1 MAKKIKFALKM
12 KDGAEARSLQELQEN
27 FDLNL
32 ATAYFLDGRLES
44 WLEDR
49 YYDEQ
54 LEQVRELEKED
65 PHLQEKLCQ
74 IFGIEYTEESMS
86 VEAIAIRERRIS
98 RLREITEDEEILSHV
113 DQVAFSQLLD
123 HSIDQKLVTQLM
135 GHTNI
140 ACTENFY
147 HKDRK
152 STEQKFNI
160 ISGIPEFMAK

>member
-86 VEAIAIRERRIS
+86 VEAIAIRERRIA

-113 DQVAFSQLLD
+113 DQVAFSQEELAVYWMREL
-123 HSIDQKLVTQLM
+123 I
-135 GHTNI
+135 
-140 ACTENFY
+140 
-147 HKDRK
+147 
-152 STEQKFNI
+152 KFTFAARI
-160 ISGIPEFMAK
+160 LRFRSE